1 MLKFQGLLLAAFFIS
16 LQYFNLG
23 GSQTEPFKGR
33 KKASVKSRLSV
44 SAVQMVS
51 NSLKCITWNNTAV
64 PNKMGMQLLG
74 RCT

>member
-33 KKASVKSRLSV
+33 KKAHSVFE
-44 SAVQMVS
+44 
-51 NSLKCITWNNTAV
+51 NI
-64 PNKMGMQLLG
+64 NKVKYIFYIVI
-74 RCT
+74 